1 MHYFPNINDVSKNLT
16 KINQMIWMIPSPGRG
31 GIQQHQPYNHPR
43 IRPISTISFWWTT
56 LCQWWMVPLH
66 LVQFENLVILVRS
79 FIVLH
84 FLCLYFPVVMRCSL
98 SFDPVKSFTLLFVV
112 LFLVSFTGMIIGVTG
127 NGLASDIS
135 HFVSKGA
142 SCVLTKPFNLDE
154 FHTQILKFA
163 AAL

>member
-1 MHYFPNINDVSKNLT
+1 
-16 KINQMIWMIPSPGRG
+16 
-31 GIQQHQPYNHPR
+31 
-43 IRPISTISFWWTT
+43 
-56 LCQWWMVPLH
+56 
-66 LVQFENLVILVRS
+66 
-79 FIVLH
+79 
-84 FLCLYFPVVMRCSL
+84 MRCSL